1 VDLPQWFSDF
11 SENDP
16 DKDKRLECVTEGGE
30 CMYVPRGWWHCV
42 LNLDTCIAIT
52 HNVVTGRNL
61 LPAVDFLENI
71 VNCSRGFGCRGG
83 DKFDS
88 SGDVPTSVIYPYQ
101 EEVEASSDEE
111 EQVAEAVEGDDL
123 PEGEYCECSAKQ
135 KKLLEDWLVA
145 LERDKPGLLTRLR
158 QERAVALKKLREERE
173 EKQPWKKAL
182 WAEMEG
188 ANVVNPKETAS
199 TGGAFSFGFSV
210 AGGTSATAAAPAFPF
225 GFGGA

>member
-1 VDLPQWFSDF
+1 MYMGSLAGGHDAQVRDTARCKPRTRTHAQTRALVSVCVVRERDAVTLAGVQSD
-11 SENDP
+11 D
-16 DKDKRLECVTEGGE
+16 
-30 CMYVPRGWWHCV
+30 RGRV
-42 LNLDTCIAIT
+42 LREFVKEAAAGASWMVE
-52 HNVVTGRNL
+52 VV
-61 LPAVDFLENI
+61 
-71 VNCSRGFGCRGG
+71 G
-83 DKFDS
+83 DS
-88 SGDVPTSVIYPYQ
+88 QQP
-101 EEVEASSDEE
+101 
-111 EQVAEAVEGDDL
+111 QVALSVTAEGLEAVEGDDL

-210 AGGTSATAAAPAFPF
+210 AGGTSS
-225 GFGGA
+225 